1 MVAYR
6 LWRSEGLNSIRSSS
20 PRHTALLPSRR
31 FCALY
36 TPPVRFEMSIP
47 TNEFTFPVLPPA
59 LLYIKLVLLC
69 FGEIAYARSSGNLF
83 DHSPRSTANSA
94 RP

>member
-6 LWRSEGLNSIRSSS
+6 LWRREGLNSIKSSS

-31 FCALY
+31 FCALK
-36 TPPVRFEMSIP
+36 TPPVRSSTSMP

-59 LLYIKLVLLC
+59 LKYISSVLS
-69 FGEIAYARSSGNLF
+69 AF
-83 DHSPRSTANSA
+83 DAAFYTSRVLGT
-94 RP
+94 